1 MYETATRDNKLSK
14 TEFSNRL
21 RDMGIKKIKKGKLNV
36 VYYTGIKRIDEDED

>member
-21 RDMGIKKIKKGKLNV
+21 RDMGIKKVSRGKLKV
-36 VYYTGIKRIDEDED
+36 LYYTGIKRIDENED